1 MLSRVIKGC
10 LIIAAGCL
18 GLLLLATVGVFI
30 LILSD
35 YQSFGQSLAS
45 GFRQIGHSLPPIDP
59 VPYRMQWSPDGEW
72 IAATPADDSG
82 TVLIKSDG
90 SDIRRLDDGVV
101 RPQFSPDSSRIIYH
115 RLLRTE
121 RREADPTDARPTQN
135 EIEMSDLNGSSRVRL
150 THDFDDDTL
159 PSISPDGQRIA
170 FVNRT
175 TWRKRYPN
183 FVTMDTGVYTVLI
196 DGSSRRQ
203 VAAGDEF
210 YDYDY
215 DSGRPD
221 LGRPWAI
228 MDIAP
233 AWSPDGRFL
242 AFGSAS
248 RPFKYNDPQEAILYV
263 AEADGSGLTRIAT
276 PTNPSISEEP
286 FIYPSW
292 SPDSRKLAFIYG
304 ARSYR
309 GTPRVSHHDLYL
321 VNPDGSE
328 LTQLATFPTT
338 SNAPPFIVGWSPDG
352 GELLLSGNSPSG
364 NIYLINPVTGDN
376 RAISEGGRASWSP
389 TGDRIAKLKYD
400 EFGQEGERYSV
411 ATMSPDG
418 SDVHVIAKTKGDYDD
433 PSNWVAANPP
443 PGWFER
449 IRRWLSRSGQADGD
463 ADAADR

>member
-1 MLSRVIKGC
+1 M
-10 LIIAAGCL
+10 
-18 GLLLLATVGVFI
+18 LLLATVGVFI

-35 YQSFGQSLAS
+35 RESFARGLIS
-45 GFRQIGHSLPPIDP
+45 GFFIGHGRLIDP
-59 VPYRMQWSPDGEW
+59 VPYRMRWSPDGEW
-72 IAATPADDSG
+72 IATTLADDSG
-82 TVLIKSDG
+82 VVLVKSDG

-101 RPQFSPDSSRIIYH
+101 RPQFSPDSSGIVYH

-121 RREADPTDARPTQN
+121 KREADPPDARPTQN
-135 EIEMSDLNGSSRVRL
+135 EIEMSDLNGSGRVRL

-175 TWRKRYPN
+175 TWRKHYPN
-183 FVTMDTGVYTVLI
+183 FVTMDTGVYTMLI

-221 LGRPWAI
+221 LGRPRAI
-228 MDIAP
+228 MDI

-242 AFGSAS
+242 AFGSTS
-248 RPFKYNDPQEAILYV
+248 GPFKYKDPQDAILYV

-276 PTNPSISEEP
+276 LTNPSISEEP

-309 GTPRVSHHDLYL
+309 GTPQVSHHDLYL

-338 SNAPPFIVGWSPDG
+338 SNAPPFIVDWSPDG

-364 NIYLINPVTGDN
+364 NIYLVNPVTGGN

-418 SDVHVIAKTKGDYDD
+418 SDVRTIAKTKGDYDD
-433 PSNWVAANPP
+433 PSSWVAANPS

-449 IRRWLSRSGQADGD
+449 IRRWLSRPGQEDSD
-463 ADAADR
+463 ADRADR